1 MDETGEMQQ
10 SEELKRREDTSTS
23 VALAE
28 LQRQASALT
37 ETLMTDS
44 SAFGTLLTRSVSA
57 VMVQFHSQLILAAT
71 PPMDALFGYVEG
83 ALFGK
88 QLRELIPERFRK
100 RHDEHFHRFCEDP
113 KPRLM
118 GVPGMDFIGVT
129 RKGEEFRVVITLD
142 PKVTQ
147 RVSVIIANVIGPI

>member
-1 MDETGEMQQ
+1 MGDTGEMQQ
-10 SEELKRREDTSTS
+10 SEELQRRTDSTDM
-23 VALAE
+23 ALDE
-28 LQRQASALT
+28 LQRRASALT
-37 ETLMTDS
+37 ETLLVDS

-83 ALFGK
+83 ALVGK

-100 RHDEHFHRFCEDP
+100 KHDEHFHRFCEDP

-129 RKGEEFRVVITLD
+129 RKGDEFRVVITLD